1 MIGLLVRLEISCM
14 ELLKKAILEKG
25 KIIDGNILKVDAI
38 INHQVYPE
46 LMEAMGNNIYEH
58 FKNQNITKVVT
69 VESSGIAPLVFMKKT
84 KPSTMMDPL
93 TSEVVSFT
101 KNKKYT
107 LCMEREYISKDDRVL
122 LVDDFL
128 ASGEAFKG
136 VETIIEQT
144 GATLVGVG
152 ILIEKSFQQG
162 HQYIV
167 DKGYDLYSLADIKS
181 LENGEI
187 KF

>member
-1 MIGLLVRLEISCM
+1 M

-69 VESSGIAPLVFMKKT
+69 VESSGIAPAVFVALRMHVPLVFMKKT